1 MLNKLAACCE
11 NDANNFQRIPMNF
24 NKGTIVSLTH
34 HLCQIRKLII
44 CNIIIGSEIQK
55 ILHAIMST
63 ELLTS
68 ICVQIHCVCSK
79 IRNLW
84 RHFYCAPAIQSEIL
98 FYQFCLYV
106 RLSVWLSNAGIV
118 SKRMDMSSHFLF
130 WQGRHS
136 TFSSLT
142 AVTKF
147 QGESFSGGD

>member
-98 FYQFCLYV
+98 FYQFSVCPSVCLTVQCRYCV
-106 RLSVWLSNAGIV
+106 KTNGHVVSLFILAG
-118 SKRMDMSSHFLF
+118 
-130 WQGRHS
+130 
-136 TFSSLT
+136 
-142 AVTKF
+142 A
-147 QGESFSGGD
+147 SFYFF